1 MEIKEMGKNKFTV
14 KQITPNRNN
23 KDIPLELL
31 STIKLHMSKKQ
42 ALDLISKMMVYLTD
56 DSYEDWIDL
65 KIWRKWEQDDGS
77 YGGTIMVSK
86 RKDDS

>member
-1 MEIKEMGKNKFTV
+1 MSKNKFTV
-14 KQITPNRNN
+14 KQITPNKNN
-23 KDIPLELL
+23 KKIPLELL
-31 STIKLHMSKKQ
+31 STIKLHLTKEQ

-65 KIWRKWEQDDGS
+65 IIWRKWEEEDGS

-86 RKDDS
+86 KD